1 MPARGP
7 CRPTRRGVDCVSL
20 MTTQDIISAVT
31 VLFIVGMIWL
41 RTRMQ
46 YARRAR
52 GVLHLQRAGKIYF
65 AATAAVLVLGW
76 LAAPLVGRLLWPDA
90 NVTPG
95 LMRVIWFLATYY
107 VFILV
112 HRVLRVRGVEV
123 FKAAT

>member
-1 MPARGP
+1 
-7 CRPTRRGVDCVSL
+7 

-46 YARRAR
+46 YARRTR
-52 GVLHLQRAGKIYF
+52 GVLQLQRAGRIYY
-65 AATAAVLVLGW
+65 AAAAVVLVLGW
-76 LAAPLVGRLLWPDA
+76 LLAPLTGRLMLPDT

-112 HRVLRVRGVEV
+112 HRILKVKGVEV
-123 FKAAT
+123 YKVA